1 MEQVCRGE
9 CLCKRFKKTLPIL
22 VLTFIEYSGLN
33 QIILRL
39 RLHLSLA
46 CGSDVVSGDKNG
58 LFLKSTSFQ
67 SVTMYILILYI
78 LNCLVGQFHRKH
90 NANLALKPVCLRVP
104 YLDRCYFW
112 FTLMTYVTTY
122 QQLLSSLQ
130 MTRPFSS

>member
-1 MEQVCRGE
+1 MFLLKILWNKCVGGE

-46 CGSDVVSGDKNG
+46 CGSDVVLGDKNG

-67 SVTMYILILYI
+67 SATIYILILLLKISLFDDNLKI
-78 LNCLVGQFHRKH
+78 LL
-90 NANLALKPVCLRVP
+90 
-104 YLDRCYFW
+104 
-112 FTLMTYVTTY
+112 LMDFGICF
-122 QQLLSSLQ
+122 LIPGGWLEFILMNIGLSLGFLYG
-130 MTRPFSS
+130 R